1 LIGPGTAWK
10 RHNDLDLALG
20 VIIII
25 GREGV
30 LCRRHQQ

>member
-20 VIIII
+20 VIII